1 MMKQTMRKWVG
12 VTLCLSLFFS
22 MFSSVSGTAKKAAK
36 IKKIEVRTTDSG
48 VLVMKKKER
57 KTLKLAINGKVSKTA
72 WKRLKFRSKNKKAV
86 KVNKK
91 GKLTAKKKG
100 SSKITITAKGSKKK
114 TVLKVIVGT
123 KVKSISMNATAYT
136 LVEGGTVQ
144 LSAAVAPQKAS
155 YKKIRW
161 SSSDTGVAVVTNGQV
176 RAVKAG
182 TATITAMSMDGT
194 KKKAVCRI
202 VVEKAG
208 GSSSFPSVTPTVTVT
223 GQPTESATA
232 TSTTTASGQ
241 PTESATATS
250 TTTASG
256 QPTESATATS
266 TTTASG
272 QPTESATATSTT
284 TASGQPTATSTASGQ
299 PTATSTATASG
310 RPTATATSTTTASGQ
325 PTATATSTTTA
336 SGQPTSTATATPTA
350 TSTSKPE
357 TLLVKKCTDM
367 AASGLTGTM
376 EEPFKGV
383 KLYTDGDAITTTYDF
398 KGTNKKYR
406 MILKGASTNNTAAGI
421 SLYIGGKKKGAVW
434 FTGDKL
440 SEQTI
445 DFKMQEE
452 ETGSLEIMLK
462 LETDNGSNDTCLES
476 FELIFLA
483 DIPAPPEA
491 PVPVGGAVKTG
502 QYRNMF
508 KELGYSEK
516 EINAKVEEAWDKF
529 FYGTEDERIYYPV
542 GNDMAYI
549 YTADTNDVRSEGM
562 SYGMMICVQMD
573 KQEEFN
579 RLWKWAKTYMHHK
592 DGERKGY
599 FAWQCGTDGSKKDQ
613 NPAPDG
619 EEYFVTS
626 LFFASARWGDGD
638 GIYDYKAQAQEILDD
653 IMSRNDSGGGVVNMF
668 NSSHKM
674 VVFVPYGNSAL
685 YTDPSYHLP
694 AFYEVWAELADKN
707 NEFWR
712 EAAQVSRAYFKK
724 ATNATTGL
732 GPDYSEFSGEPK
744 REGNHGDFRFDA
756 WRIAGNIACDYA
768 WWGKDNW
775 ATTHADRIQAFFA
788 KQGVESYKNQYAV
801 DGKELEG
808 DHSPGLVAMNA
819 TASLAAS
826 DKKAWAFLEDFWNIS
841 PTTGKYRYYDGC
853 LYMMGLLH
861 CSGRFR
867 AWLPDGTTPS
877 VTASGQPTAT
887 PTATASG
894 RPTATP
900 TATTTASGQPT
911 ATATATPTATPT
923 ATASGQ
929 PTATPTATSTS
940 KPETLLVKK
949 CTDMAAS
956 GLTGTMEEPFKGVKL
971 YTDGDAIT
979 TTYDFKGTNKKYRMI
994 LKGASTNNTAAGISL
1009 YIGGKKKG
1017 AVWFTG
1023 DKLSEQTI
1031 DFKMQEEETGSLEI
1045 MLKLETDNGSND
1057 TCLESF
1063 ELIFLADIP
1072 APPEAPVPVGG
1083 AVKTGQYR
1091 NMFKELGYSEK
1102 EINAKVEEAWD
1113 KFFYGTEDE
1122 RIYYPVGNDMA
1133 YIYTADTNDVRS
1145 EGMSYGMMICV
1156 QMDKQEEFN
1165 RLWKWAKTYMHHK
1178 DGERKGY
1185 FAWQCGTDGSKKDQN
1200 PAPDGEEYFVTSL
1213 FFASARWGDGDGIYD
1228 YKAQAQEILDDIMS
1242 RNDSGGGVVNMFNS
1256 SHKMVVFVPYG
1267 NSALYTDPSYHL
1279 PAFYEVWAEL
1289 ADKNNEFWREAA
1301 QVSRAYFKK
1310 ATNATTGLGPDY
1322 SEFSGEPKREGNHGD
1337 FRFDA
1342 WRIAGNIAC
1351 DYAWWGKDNWATT
1364 HADRIQAFFAKQG
1377 VESYKN
1383 QYAVDG
1389 KELEGDHSPGLVA
1402 MNATASLAASDKKA
1416 WAFLEDFWNISP
1428 TTGKYR
1434 YYDGCLYMMGLLHCS
1449 GRFRAWLPDGTTPSV
1464 SSTIAA
1470 DSTEFDKETA
1480 KQKPIHVTMTL
1491 NGNTLTKIQNEGN
1504 ALVQDKDYT
1513 IQGDVVTIKKEYL
1526 AAQKTGKISLYFV
1539 FSAGRKAV
1547 LSVAIKDTTPGVVPD
1562 VGNPFEQIQATAFSD
1577 SKDVTVKDGIV
1588 TLNSAGSYIAF
1599 ELDFDANV
1607 QETVIYASGGSYGT
1621 SVSVSWD
1628 TLDKN
1633 PQTIWN
1639 IPHLPTFEEKNAV
1652 TNIPSGKHT
1661 VYLKTSNPNLQIK
1674 WVKFTKQ

>member
-241 PTESATATS
+241 PT
-250 TTTASG
+250 
-256 QPTESATATS
+256 
-266 TTTASG
+266 
-272 QPTESATATSTT
+272 
-284 TASGQPTATSTASGQ
+284 ATSTASGQ

-310 RPTATATSTTTASGQ
+310 QPTATATSTTTASGQ

-376 EEPFKGV
+376 EKPFKGV
-383 KLYTDGDAITTTYDF
+383 KLYTNGDAITTTYDF

-406 MILKGASTNNTAAGI
+406 MILKGASTNDTAAGI

-826 DKKAWAFLEDFWNIS
+826 DKKAWAFLEDFW
-841 PTTGKYRYYDGC
+841 D
-853 LYMMGLLH
+853 
-861 CSGRFR
+861 
-867 AWLPDGTTPS
+867 
-877 VTASGQPTAT
+877 
-887 PTATASG
+887 
-894 RPTATP
+894 
-900 TATTTASGQPT
+900 
-911 ATATATPTATPT
+911 
-923 ATASGQ
+923 
-929 PTATPTATSTS
+929 
-940 KPETLLVKK
+940 
-949 CTDMAAS
+949 
-956 GLTGTMEEPFKGVKL
+956 
-971 YTDGDAIT
+971 
-979 TTYDFKGTNKKYRMI
+979 
-994 LKGASTNNTAAGISL
+994 
-1009 YIGGKKKG
+1009 
-1017 AVWFTG
+1017 
-1023 DKLSEQTI
+1023 
-1031 DFKMQEEETGSLEI
+1031 
-1045 MLKLETDNGSND
+1045 
-1057 TCLESF
+1057 
-1063 ELIFLADIP
+1063 
-1072 APPEAPVPVGG
+1072 
-1083 AVKTGQYR
+1083 
-1091 NMFKELGYSEK
+1091 
-1102 EINAKVEEAWD
+1102 
-1113 KFFYGTEDE
+1113 
-1122 RIYYPVGNDMA
+1122 
-1133 YIYTADTNDVRS
+1133 
-1145 EGMSYGMMICV
+1145 
-1156 QMDKQEEFN
+1156 
-1165 RLWKWAKTYMHHK
+1165 
-1178 DGERKGY
+1178 
-1185 FAWQCGTDGSKKDQN
+1185 
-1200 PAPDGEEYFVTSL
+1200 
-1213 FFASARWGDGDGIYD
+1213 
-1228 YKAQAQEILDDIMS
+1228 
-1242 RNDSGGGVVNMFNS
+1242 
-1256 SHKMVVFVPYG
+1256 
-1267 NSALYTDPSYHL
+1267 
-1279 PAFYEVWAEL
+1279 
-1289 ADKNNEFWREAA
+1289 
-1301 QVSRAYFKK
+1301 
-1310 ATNATTGLGPDY
+1310 
-1322 SEFSGEPKREGNHGD
+1322 
-1337 FRFDA
+1337 
-1342 WRIAGNIAC
+1342 
-1351 DYAWWGKDNWATT
+1351 
-1364 HADRIQAFFAKQG
+1364 
-1377 VESYKN
+1377 
-1383 QYAVDG
+1383 
-1389 KELEGDHSPGLVA
+1389 
-1402 MNATASLAASDKKA
+1402 
-1416 WAFLEDFWNISP
+1416 ISP

-1526 AAQKTGKISLYFV
+1526 AAQKTGKISLSFV

-1607 QETVIYASGGSYGT
+1607 QETVIYAGGEGYGT

>member
-241 PTESATATS
+241 PTATS
-250 TTTASG
+250 
-256 QPTESATATS
+256 
-266 TTTASG
+266 
-272 QPTESATATSTT
+272 

-299 PTATSTATASG
+299 PTATSTA
-310 RPTATATSTTTASGQ
+310 
-325 PTATATSTTTA
+325 TA

-367 AASGLTGTM
+367 TMSGSTGPM
-376 EEPFKGV
+376 EEPFKGM
-383 KLYTDGDAITTTYDF
+383 KLYCNGDAIKTIYDF

-788 KQGVESYKNQYAV
+788 EQGVESYKNQYAV

-826 DKKAWAFLEDFWNIS
+826 DKKAWAFLEDFW
-841 PTTGKYRYYDGC
+841 D
-853 LYMMGLLH
+853 
-861 CSGRFR
+861 
-867 AWLPDGTTPS
+867 
-877 VTASGQPTAT
+877 
-887 PTATASG
+887 
-894 RPTATP
+894 
-900 TATTTASGQPT
+900 
-911 ATATATPTATPT
+911 
-923 ATASGQ
+923 
-929 PTATPTATSTS
+929 
-940 KPETLLVKK
+940 
-949 CTDMAAS
+949 
-956 GLTGTMEEPFKGVKL
+956 
-971 YTDGDAIT
+971 
-979 TTYDFKGTNKKYRMI
+979 
-994 LKGASTNNTAAGISL
+994 
-1009 YIGGKKKG
+1009 
-1017 AVWFTG
+1017 
-1023 DKLSEQTI
+1023 
-1031 DFKMQEEETGSLEI
+1031 
-1045 MLKLETDNGSND
+1045 
-1057 TCLESF
+1057 
-1063 ELIFLADIP
+1063 
-1072 APPEAPVPVGG
+1072 
-1083 AVKTGQYR
+1083 
-1091 NMFKELGYSEK
+1091 
-1102 EINAKVEEAWD
+1102 
-1113 KFFYGTEDE
+1113 
-1122 RIYYPVGNDMA
+1122 
-1133 YIYTADTNDVRS
+1133 
-1145 EGMSYGMMICV
+1145 
-1156 QMDKQEEFN
+1156 
-1165 RLWKWAKTYMHHK
+1165 
-1178 DGERKGY
+1178 
-1185 FAWQCGTDGSKKDQN
+1185 
-1200 PAPDGEEYFVTSL
+1200 
-1213 FFASARWGDGDGIYD
+1213 
-1228 YKAQAQEILDDIMS
+1228 
-1242 RNDSGGGVVNMFNS
+1242 
-1256 SHKMVVFVPYG
+1256 
-1267 NSALYTDPSYHL
+1267 
-1279 PAFYEVWAEL
+1279 
-1289 ADKNNEFWREAA
+1289 
-1301 QVSRAYFKK
+1301 
-1310 ATNATTGLGPDY
+1310 
-1322 SEFSGEPKREGNHGD
+1322 
-1337 FRFDA
+1337 
-1342 WRIAGNIAC
+1342 
-1351 DYAWWGKDNWATT
+1351 
-1364 HADRIQAFFAKQG
+1364 
-1377 VESYKN
+1377 
-1383 QYAVDG
+1383 
-1389 KELEGDHSPGLVA
+1389 
-1402 MNATASLAASDKKA
+1402 
-1416 WAFLEDFWNISP
+1416 ISP

-1607 QETVIYASGGSYGT
+1607 QETVIYASGGSFGT

>member
-241 PTESATATS
+241 PT
-250 TTTASG
+250 
-256 QPTESATATS
+256 
-266 TTTASG
+266 
-272 QPTESATATSTT
+272 
-284 TASGQPTATSTASGQ
+284 ATSTASGQ
-299 PTATSTATASG
+299 PTES
-310 RPTATATSTTTASGQ
+310 
-325 PTATATSTTTA
+325 ATATSTTTA

-367 AASGLTGTM
+367 TMSGSTGPM
-376 EEPFKGV
+376 EEPFKGM
-383 KLYTDGDAITTTYDF
+383 KLYCNGDAIKTIYDF

-707 NEFWR
+707 NEFWS
-712 EAAQVSRAYFKK
+712 EAAQVSR
-724 ATNATTGL
+724 
-732 GPDYSEFSGEPK
+732 D
-744 REGNHGDFRFDA
+744 
-756 WRIAGNIACDYA
+756 
-768 WWGKDNW
+768 
-775 ATTHADRIQAFFA
+775 
-788 KQGVESYKNQYAV
+788 
-801 DGKELEG
+801 
-808 DHSPGLVAMNA
+808 
-819 TASLAAS
+819 
-826 DKKAWAFLEDFWNIS
+826 
-841 PTTGKYRYYDGC
+841 
-853 LYMMGLLH
+853 
-861 CSGRFR
+861 
-867 AWLPDGTTPS
+867 
-877 VTASGQPTAT
+877 
-887 PTATASG
+887 
-894 RPTATP
+894 
-900 TATTTASGQPT
+900 
-911 ATATATPTATPT
+911 
-923 ATASGQ
+923 
-929 PTATPTATSTS
+929 
-940 KPETLLVKK
+940 
-949 CTDMAAS
+949 
-956 GLTGTMEEPFKGVKL
+956 
-971 YTDGDAIT
+971 
-979 TTYDFKGTNKKYRMI
+979 
-994 LKGASTNNTAAGISL
+994 
-1009 YIGGKKKG
+1009 
-1017 AVWFTG
+1017 
-1023 DKLSEQTI
+1023 
-1031 DFKMQEEETGSLEI
+1031 
-1045 MLKLETDNGSND
+1045 
-1057 TCLESF
+1057 
-1063 ELIFLADIP
+1063 
-1072 APPEAPVPVGG
+1072 
-1083 AVKTGQYR
+1083 
-1091 NMFKELGYSEK
+1091 
-1102 EINAKVEEAWD
+1102 
-1113 KFFYGTEDE
+1113 
-1122 RIYYPVGNDMA
+1122 
-1133 YIYTADTNDVRS
+1133 
-1145 EGMSYGMMICV
+1145 
-1156 QMDKQEEFN
+1156 
-1165 RLWKWAKTYMHHK
+1165 
-1178 DGERKGY
+1178 
-1185 FAWQCGTDGSKKDQN
+1185 
-1200 PAPDGEEYFVTSL
+1200 
-1213 FFASARWGDGDGIYD
+1213 
-1228 YKAQAQEILDDIMS
+1228 
-1242 RNDSGGGVVNMFNS
+1242 
-1256 SHKMVVFVPYG
+1256 
-1267 NSALYTDPSYHL
+1267 
-1279 PAFYEVWAEL
+1279 
-1289 ADKNNEFWREAA
+1289 
-1301 QVSRAYFKK
+1301 YFKK

-1607 QETVIYASGGSYGT
+1607 QETVIYASGGSFGT

>member
-241 PTESATATS
+241 PT
-250 TTTASG
+250 
-256 QPTESATATS
+256 
-266 TTTASG
+266 
-272 QPTESATATSTT
+272 
-284 TASGQPTATSTASGQ
+284 ATSTASGQ
-299 PTATSTATASG
+299 PTATSTA
-310 RPTATATSTTTASGQ
+310 
-325 PTATATSTTTA
+325 TA

-707 NEFWR
+707 NEFWS
-712 EAAQVSRAYFKK
+712 EAAQVSRDYFKK

-788 KQGVESYKNQYAV
+788 EQGVESYKNQYAV

-826 DKKAWAFLEDFWNIS
+826 DKKAWAFLEDFW
-841 PTTGKYRYYDGC
+841 D
-853 LYMMGLLH
+853 
-861 CSGRFR
+861 
-867 AWLPDGTTPS
+867 
-877 VTASGQPTAT
+877 
-887 PTATASG
+887 
-894 RPTATP
+894 
-900 TATTTASGQPT
+900 
-911 ATATATPTATPT
+911 
-923 ATASGQ
+923 
-929 PTATPTATSTS
+929 
-940 KPETLLVKK
+940 
-949 CTDMAAS
+949 
-956 GLTGTMEEPFKGVKL
+956 
-971 YTDGDAIT
+971 
-979 TTYDFKGTNKKYRMI
+979 
-994 LKGASTNNTAAGISL
+994 
-1009 YIGGKKKG
+1009 
-1017 AVWFTG
+1017 
-1023 DKLSEQTI
+1023 
-1031 DFKMQEEETGSLEI
+1031 
-1045 MLKLETDNGSND
+1045 
-1057 TCLESF
+1057 
-1063 ELIFLADIP
+1063 
-1072 APPEAPVPVGG
+1072 
-1083 AVKTGQYR
+1083 
-1091 NMFKELGYSEK
+1091 
-1102 EINAKVEEAWD
+1102 
-1113 KFFYGTEDE
+1113 
-1122 RIYYPVGNDMA
+1122 
-1133 YIYTADTNDVRS
+1133 
-1145 EGMSYGMMICV
+1145 
-1156 QMDKQEEFN
+1156 
-1165 RLWKWAKTYMHHK
+1165 
-1178 DGERKGY
+1178 
-1185 FAWQCGTDGSKKDQN
+1185 
-1200 PAPDGEEYFVTSL
+1200 
-1213 FFASARWGDGDGIYD
+1213 
-1228 YKAQAQEILDDIMS
+1228 
-1242 RNDSGGGVVNMFNS
+1242 
-1256 SHKMVVFVPYG
+1256 
-1267 NSALYTDPSYHL
+1267 
-1279 PAFYEVWAEL
+1279 
-1289 ADKNNEFWREAA
+1289 
-1301 QVSRAYFKK
+1301 
-1310 ATNATTGLGPDY
+1310 
-1322 SEFSGEPKREGNHGD
+1322 
-1337 FRFDA
+1337 
-1342 WRIAGNIAC
+1342 
-1351 DYAWWGKDNWATT
+1351 
-1364 HADRIQAFFAKQG
+1364 
-1377 VESYKN
+1377 
-1383 QYAVDG
+1383 
-1389 KELEGDHSPGLVA
+1389 
-1402 MNATASLAASDKKA
+1402 
-1416 WAFLEDFWNISP
+1416 ISP

-1607 QETVIYASGGSYGT
+1607 QETVIYASGGSFGT

>member
-241 PTESATATS
+241 PTATSTASGQPTATS

-266 TTTASG
+266 T
-272 QPTESATATSTT
+272 
-284 TASGQPTATSTASGQ
+284 ASGQPTATSTATASGQ

-310 RPTATATSTTTASGQ
+310 RPTA
-325 PTATATSTTTA
+325 
-336 SGQPTSTATATPTA
+336 
-350 TSTSKPE
+350 
-357 TLLVKKCTDM
+357 
-367 AASGLTGTM
+367 
-376 EEPFKGV
+376 
-383 KLYTDGDAITTTYDF
+383 
-398 KGTNKKYR
+398 
-406 MILKGASTNNTAAGI
+406 
-421 SLYIGGKKKGAVW
+421 
-434 FTGDKL
+434 
-440 SEQTI
+440 
-445 DFKMQEE
+445 
-452 ETGSLEIMLK
+452 
-462 LETDNGSNDTCLES
+462 
-476 FELIFLA
+476 
-483 DIPAPPEA
+483 
-491 PVPVGGAVKTG
+491 
-502 QYRNMF
+502 
-508 KELGYSEK
+508 
-516 EINAKVEEAWDKF
+516 
-529 FYGTEDERIYYPV
+529 
-542 GNDMAYI
+542 
-549 YTADTNDVRSEGM
+549 
-562 SYGMMICVQMD
+562 
-573 KQEEFN
+573 
-579 RLWKWAKTYMHHK
+579 
-592 DGERKGY
+592 
-599 FAWQCGTDGSKKDQ
+599 
-613 NPAPDG
+613 
-619 EEYFVTS
+619 
-626 LFFASARWGDGD
+626 
-638 GIYDYKAQAQEILDD
+638 
-653 IMSRNDSGGGVVNMF
+653 
-668 NSSHKM
+668 
-674 VVFVPYGNSAL
+674 
-685 YTDPSYHLP
+685 
-694 AFYEVWAELADKN
+694 
-707 NEFWR
+707 
-712 EAAQVSRAYFKK
+712 
-724 ATNATTGL
+724 
-732 GPDYSEFSGEPK
+732 
-744 REGNHGDFRFDA
+744 
-756 WRIAGNIACDYA
+756 
-768 WWGKDNW
+768 
-775 ATTHADRIQAFFA
+775 
-788 KQGVESYKNQYAV
+788 
-801 DGKELEG
+801 
-808 DHSPGLVAMNA
+808 
-819 TASLAAS
+819 
-826 DKKAWAFLEDFWNIS
+826 
-841 PTTGKYRYYDGC
+841 
-853 LYMMGLLH
+853 
-861 CSGRFR
+861 
-867 AWLPDGTTPS
+867 
-877 VTASGQPTAT
+877 
-887 PTATASG
+887 
-894 RPTATP
+894 

-1289 ADKNNEFWREAA
+1289 ADKNNEFWSEAA
-1301 QVSRAYFKK
+1301 QVSRDYFKK

-1322 SEFSGEPKREGNHGD
+1322 SEFSGEPKKEGNHGD

>member
-241 PTESATATS
+241 PT
-250 TTTASG
+250 
-256 QPTESATATS
+256 
-266 TTTASG
+266 
-272 QPTESATATSTT
+272 
-284 TASGQPTATSTASGQ
+284 
-299 PTATSTATASG
+299 
-310 RPTATATSTTTASGQ
+310 
-325 PTATATSTTTA
+325 
-336 SGQPTSTATATPTA
+336 STATATPTA

-367 AASGLTGTM
+367 TMSGATGPMTT
-376 EEPFKGV
+376 PFEGM
-383 KLYTDGDAITTTYDF
+383 KLYCNGDAIKTIYDF

-434 FTGDKL
+434 FTGAEL

-707 NEFWR
+707 NEFWS

-788 KQGVESYKNQYAV
+788 EQGVESYKNQYAV

-826 DKKAWAFLEDFWNIS
+826 DKKAWAFLEDFW
-841 PTTGKYRYYDGC
+841 D
-853 LYMMGLLH
+853 
-861 CSGRFR
+861 
-867 AWLPDGTTPS
+867 
-877 VTASGQPTAT
+877 
-887 PTATASG
+887 
-894 RPTATP
+894 
-900 TATTTASGQPT
+900 
-911 ATATATPTATPT
+911 
-923 ATASGQ
+923 
-929 PTATPTATSTS
+929 
-940 KPETLLVKK
+940 
-949 CTDMAAS
+949 
-956 GLTGTMEEPFKGVKL
+956 
-971 YTDGDAIT
+971 
-979 TTYDFKGTNKKYRMI
+979 
-994 LKGASTNNTAAGISL
+994 
-1009 YIGGKKKG
+1009 
-1017 AVWFTG
+1017 
-1023 DKLSEQTI
+1023 
-1031 DFKMQEEETGSLEI
+1031 
-1045 MLKLETDNGSND
+1045 
-1057 TCLESF
+1057 
-1063 ELIFLADIP
+1063 
-1072 APPEAPVPVGG
+1072 
-1083 AVKTGQYR
+1083 
-1091 NMFKELGYSEK
+1091 
-1102 EINAKVEEAWD
+1102 
-1113 KFFYGTEDE
+1113 
-1122 RIYYPVGNDMA
+1122 
-1133 YIYTADTNDVRS
+1133 
-1145 EGMSYGMMICV
+1145 
-1156 QMDKQEEFN
+1156 
-1165 RLWKWAKTYMHHK
+1165 
-1178 DGERKGY
+1178 
-1185 FAWQCGTDGSKKDQN
+1185 
-1200 PAPDGEEYFVTSL
+1200 
-1213 FFASARWGDGDGIYD
+1213 
-1228 YKAQAQEILDDIMS
+1228 
-1242 RNDSGGGVVNMFNS
+1242 
-1256 SHKMVVFVPYG
+1256 
-1267 NSALYTDPSYHL
+1267 
-1279 PAFYEVWAEL
+1279 
-1289 ADKNNEFWREAA
+1289 
-1301 QVSRAYFKK
+1301 
-1310 ATNATTGLGPDY
+1310 
-1322 SEFSGEPKREGNHGD
+1322 
-1337 FRFDA
+1337 
-1342 WRIAGNIAC
+1342 
-1351 DYAWWGKDNWATT
+1351 
-1364 HADRIQAFFAKQG
+1364 
-1377 VESYKN
+1377 
-1383 QYAVDG
+1383 
-1389 KELEGDHSPGLVA
+1389 
-1402 MNATASLAASDKKA
+1402 
-1416 WAFLEDFWNISP
+1416 ISP

-1526 AAQKTGKISLYFV
+1526 AAQKTGKISLSFV

-1607 QETVIYASGGSYGT
+1607 QETVIYAGGEGYGT

>member
-241 PTESATATS
+241 PTATS
-250 TTTASG
+250 
-256 QPTESATATS
+256 
-266 TTTASG
+266 
-272 QPTESATATSTT
+272 

-299 PTATSTATASG
+299 PTATSTA
-310 RPTATATSTTTASGQ
+310 
-325 PTATATSTTTA
+325 TA

-367 AASGLTGTM
+367 TMSGSTGPM
-376 EEPFKGV
+376 EEPFKGM
-383 KLYTDGDAITTTYDF
+383 KLYCNGDAIKTIYDF

-707 NEFWR
+707 NEFWS
-712 EAAQVSRAYFKK
+712 EAAQVSRDYFKK

-788 KQGVESYKNQYAV
+788 EQGVESYKNQYAV

-826 DKKAWAFLEDFWNIS
+826 DKKAWAFLEDFW
-841 PTTGKYRYYDGC
+841 D
-853 LYMMGLLH
+853 
-861 CSGRFR
+861 
-867 AWLPDGTTPS
+867 
-877 VTASGQPTAT
+877 
-887 PTATASG
+887 
-894 RPTATP
+894 
-900 TATTTASGQPT
+900 
-911 ATATATPTATPT
+911 
-923 ATASGQ
+923 
-929 PTATPTATSTS
+929 
-940 KPETLLVKK
+940 
-949 CTDMAAS
+949 
-956 GLTGTMEEPFKGVKL
+956 
-971 YTDGDAIT
+971 
-979 TTYDFKGTNKKYRMI
+979 
-994 LKGASTNNTAAGISL
+994 
-1009 YIGGKKKG
+1009 
-1017 AVWFTG
+1017 
-1023 DKLSEQTI
+1023 
-1031 DFKMQEEETGSLEI
+1031 
-1045 MLKLETDNGSND
+1045 
-1057 TCLESF
+1057 
-1063 ELIFLADIP
+1063 
-1072 APPEAPVPVGG
+1072 
-1083 AVKTGQYR
+1083 
-1091 NMFKELGYSEK
+1091 
-1102 EINAKVEEAWD
+1102 
-1113 KFFYGTEDE
+1113 
-1122 RIYYPVGNDMA
+1122 
-1133 YIYTADTNDVRS
+1133 
-1145 EGMSYGMMICV
+1145 
-1156 QMDKQEEFN
+1156 
-1165 RLWKWAKTYMHHK
+1165 
-1178 DGERKGY
+1178 
-1185 FAWQCGTDGSKKDQN
+1185 
-1200 PAPDGEEYFVTSL
+1200 
-1213 FFASARWGDGDGIYD
+1213 
-1228 YKAQAQEILDDIMS
+1228 
-1242 RNDSGGGVVNMFNS
+1242 
-1256 SHKMVVFVPYG
+1256 
-1267 NSALYTDPSYHL
+1267 
-1279 PAFYEVWAEL
+1279 
-1289 ADKNNEFWREAA
+1289 
-1301 QVSRAYFKK
+1301 
-1310 ATNATTGLGPDY
+1310 
-1322 SEFSGEPKREGNHGD
+1322 
-1337 FRFDA
+1337 
-1342 WRIAGNIAC
+1342 
-1351 DYAWWGKDNWATT
+1351 
-1364 HADRIQAFFAKQG
+1364 
-1377 VESYKN
+1377 
-1383 QYAVDG
+1383 
-1389 KELEGDHSPGLVA
+1389 
-1402 MNATASLAASDKKA
+1402 
-1416 WAFLEDFWNISP
+1416 ISP

-1607 QETVIYASGGSYGT
+1607 QETVIYASGGSFGT

>member
-241 PTESATATS
+241 PT
-250 TTTASG
+250 
-256 QPTESATATS
+256 
-266 TTTASG
+266 
-272 QPTESATATSTT
+272 
-284 TASGQPTATSTASGQ
+284 ATSTASGQ
-299 PTATSTATASG
+299 PTES
-310 RPTATATSTTTASGQ
+310 
-325 PTATATSTTTA
+325 ATATSTTTA

-367 AASGLTGTM
+367 TMSGSTGPM
-376 EEPFKGV
+376 EEPFKGM
-383 KLYTDGDAITTTYDF
+383 KLYCNGDAIKTIYDF

-707 NEFWR
+707 NEFWS
-712 EAAQVSRAYFKK
+712 EAAQVSRDYFKK

-826 DKKAWAFLEDFWNIS
+826 DKKAWAFLEDFW
-841 PTTGKYRYYDGC
+841 D
-853 LYMMGLLH
+853 
-861 CSGRFR
+861 
-867 AWLPDGTTPS
+867 
-877 VTASGQPTAT
+877 
-887 PTATASG
+887 
-894 RPTATP
+894 
-900 TATTTASGQPT
+900 
-911 ATATATPTATPT
+911 
-923 ATASGQ
+923 
-929 PTATPTATSTS
+929 
-940 KPETLLVKK
+940 
-949 CTDMAAS
+949 
-956 GLTGTMEEPFKGVKL
+956 
-971 YTDGDAIT
+971 
-979 TTYDFKGTNKKYRMI
+979 
-994 LKGASTNNTAAGISL
+994 
-1009 YIGGKKKG
+1009 
-1017 AVWFTG
+1017 
-1023 DKLSEQTI
+1023 
-1031 DFKMQEEETGSLEI
+1031 
-1045 MLKLETDNGSND
+1045 
-1057 TCLESF
+1057 
-1063 ELIFLADIP
+1063 
-1072 APPEAPVPVGG
+1072 
-1083 AVKTGQYR
+1083 
-1091 NMFKELGYSEK
+1091 
-1102 EINAKVEEAWD
+1102 
-1113 KFFYGTEDE
+1113 
-1122 RIYYPVGNDMA
+1122 
-1133 YIYTADTNDVRS
+1133 
-1145 EGMSYGMMICV
+1145 
-1156 QMDKQEEFN
+1156 
-1165 RLWKWAKTYMHHK
+1165 
-1178 DGERKGY
+1178 
-1185 FAWQCGTDGSKKDQN
+1185 
-1200 PAPDGEEYFVTSL
+1200 
-1213 FFASARWGDGDGIYD
+1213 
-1228 YKAQAQEILDDIMS
+1228 
-1242 RNDSGGGVVNMFNS
+1242 
-1256 SHKMVVFVPYG
+1256 
-1267 NSALYTDPSYHL
+1267 
-1279 PAFYEVWAEL
+1279 
-1289 ADKNNEFWREAA
+1289 
-1301 QVSRAYFKK
+1301 
-1310 ATNATTGLGPDY
+1310 
-1322 SEFSGEPKREGNHGD
+1322 
-1337 FRFDA
+1337 
-1342 WRIAGNIAC
+1342 
-1351 DYAWWGKDNWATT
+1351 
-1364 HADRIQAFFAKQG
+1364 
-1377 VESYKN
+1377 
-1383 QYAVDG
+1383 
-1389 KELEGDHSPGLVA
+1389 
-1402 MNATASLAASDKKA
+1402 
-1416 WAFLEDFWNISP
+1416 ISP

-1607 QETVIYASGGSYGT
+1607 QETVIYASGGSFGT

>member
-241 PTESATATS
+241 PT
-250 TTTASG
+250 
-256 QPTESATATS
+256 
-266 TTTASG
+266 
-272 QPTESATATSTT
+272 
-284 TASGQPTATSTASGQ
+284 
-299 PTATSTATASG
+299 
-310 RPTATATSTTTASGQ
+310 
-325 PTATATSTTTA
+325 
-336 SGQPTSTATATPTA
+336 STATATPTA

-367 AASGLTGTM
+367 TMSGATGPMTT
-376 EEPFKGV
+376 PFEGM
-383 KLYTDGDAITTTYDF
+383 KLYCNGDAIKTIYDF

-434 FTGDKL
+434 FTGAEL

-744 REGNHGDFRFDA
+744 KEGNHGDFRFDA

-826 DKKAWAFLEDFWNIS
+826 DKKAWAFLEDFW
-841 PTTGKYRYYDGC
+841 D
-853 LYMMGLLH
+853 
-861 CSGRFR
+861 
-867 AWLPDGTTPS
+867 
-877 VTASGQPTAT
+877 
-887 PTATASG
+887 
-894 RPTATP
+894 
-900 TATTTASGQPT
+900 
-911 ATATATPTATPT
+911 
-923 ATASGQ
+923 
-929 PTATPTATSTS
+929 
-940 KPETLLVKK
+940 
-949 CTDMAAS
+949 
-956 GLTGTMEEPFKGVKL
+956 
-971 YTDGDAIT
+971 
-979 TTYDFKGTNKKYRMI
+979 
-994 LKGASTNNTAAGISL
+994 
-1009 YIGGKKKG
+1009 
-1017 AVWFTG
+1017 
-1023 DKLSEQTI
+1023 
-1031 DFKMQEEETGSLEI
+1031 
-1045 MLKLETDNGSND
+1045 
-1057 TCLESF
+1057 
-1063 ELIFLADIP
+1063 
-1072 APPEAPVPVGG
+1072 
-1083 AVKTGQYR
+1083 
-1091 NMFKELGYSEK
+1091 
-1102 EINAKVEEAWD
+1102 
-1113 KFFYGTEDE
+1113 
-1122 RIYYPVGNDMA
+1122 
-1133 YIYTADTNDVRS
+1133 
-1145 EGMSYGMMICV
+1145 
-1156 QMDKQEEFN
+1156 
-1165 RLWKWAKTYMHHK
+1165 
-1178 DGERKGY
+1178 
-1185 FAWQCGTDGSKKDQN
+1185 
-1200 PAPDGEEYFVTSL
+1200 
-1213 FFASARWGDGDGIYD
+1213 
-1228 YKAQAQEILDDIMS
+1228 
-1242 RNDSGGGVVNMFNS
+1242 
-1256 SHKMVVFVPYG
+1256 
-1267 NSALYTDPSYHL
+1267 
-1279 PAFYEVWAEL
+1279 
-1289 ADKNNEFWREAA
+1289 
-1301 QVSRAYFKK
+1301 
-1310 ATNATTGLGPDY
+1310 
-1322 SEFSGEPKREGNHGD
+1322 
-1337 FRFDA
+1337 
-1342 WRIAGNIAC
+1342 
-1351 DYAWWGKDNWATT
+1351 
-1364 HADRIQAFFAKQG
+1364 
-1377 VESYKN
+1377 
-1383 QYAVDG
+1383 
-1389 KELEGDHSPGLVA
+1389 
-1402 MNATASLAASDKKA
+1402 
-1416 WAFLEDFWNISP
+1416 ISP

-1526 AAQKTGKISLYFV
+1526 AAQKTGKISLSFV

-1607 QETVIYASGGSYGT
+1607 QETVIYAGGEGYGT

>member
-241 PTESATATS
+241 PTATS
-250 TTTASG
+250 
-256 QPTESATATS
+256 
-266 TTTASG
+266 
-272 QPTESATATSTT
+272 

-299 PTATSTATASG
+299 PTATSTA
-310 RPTATATSTTTASGQ
+310 
-325 PTATATSTTTA
+325 TA

-367 AASGLTGTM
+367 TMSGSTGPM
-376 EEPFKGV
+376 EEPFKGM
-383 KLYTDGDAITTTYDF
+383 KLYCNGDAIKTIYDF

-712 EAAQVSRAYFKK
+712 EAAQVSRDYFKK

-788 KQGVESYKNQYAV
+788 E
-801 DGKELEG
+801 
-808 DHSPGLVAMNA
+808 
-819 TASLAAS
+819 
-826 DKKAWAFLEDFWNIS
+826 
-841 PTTGKYRYYDGC
+841 
-853 LYMMGLLH
+853 
-861 CSGRFR
+861 
-867 AWLPDGTTPS
+867 
-877 VTASGQPTAT
+877 
-887 PTATASG
+887 
-894 RPTATP
+894 
-900 TATTTASGQPT
+900 
-911 ATATATPTATPT
+911 
-923 ATASGQ
+923 
-929 PTATPTATSTS
+929 
-940 KPETLLVKK
+940 
-949 CTDMAAS
+949 
-956 GLTGTMEEPFKGVKL
+956 
-971 YTDGDAIT
+971 
-979 TTYDFKGTNKKYRMI
+979 
-994 LKGASTNNTAAGISL
+994 
-1009 YIGGKKKG
+1009 
-1017 AVWFTG
+1017 
-1023 DKLSEQTI
+1023 
-1031 DFKMQEEETGSLEI
+1031 
-1045 MLKLETDNGSND
+1045 
-1057 TCLESF
+1057 
-1063 ELIFLADIP
+1063 
-1072 APPEAPVPVGG
+1072 
-1083 AVKTGQYR
+1083 
-1091 NMFKELGYSEK
+1091 
-1102 EINAKVEEAWD
+1102 
-1113 KFFYGTEDE
+1113 
-1122 RIYYPVGNDMA
+1122 
-1133 YIYTADTNDVRS
+1133 
-1145 EGMSYGMMICV
+1145 
-1156 QMDKQEEFN
+1156 
-1165 RLWKWAKTYMHHK
+1165 
-1178 DGERKGY
+1178 
-1185 FAWQCGTDGSKKDQN
+1185 
-1200 PAPDGEEYFVTSL
+1200 
-1213 FFASARWGDGDGIYD
+1213 
-1228 YKAQAQEILDDIMS
+1228 
-1242 RNDSGGGVVNMFNS
+1242 
-1256 SHKMVVFVPYG
+1256 
-1267 NSALYTDPSYHL
+1267 
-1279 PAFYEVWAEL
+1279 
-1289 ADKNNEFWREAA
+1289 
-1301 QVSRAYFKK
+1301 
-1310 ATNATTGLGPDY
+1310 
-1322 SEFSGEPKREGNHGD
+1322 
-1337 FRFDA
+1337 
-1342 WRIAGNIAC
+1342 
-1351 DYAWWGKDNWATT
+1351 
-1364 HADRIQAFFAKQG
+1364 QG

-1607 QETVIYASGGSYGT
+1607 QETVIYASGGSFGT

>member
-182 TATITAMSMDGT
+182 TATLTAMSMDGT

-241 PTESATATS
+241 PT
-250 TTTASG
+250 
-256 QPTESATATS
+256 
-266 TTTASG
+266 
-272 QPTESATATSTT
+272 
-284 TASGQPTATSTASGQ
+284 
-299 PTATSTATASG
+299 
-310 RPTATATSTTTASGQ
+310 
-325 PTATATSTTTA
+325 
-336 SGQPTSTATATPTA
+336 STATATPTA

-376 EEPFKGV
+376 EKPFKGV
-383 KLYTDGDAITTTYDF
+383 KLYTNGDAITTTYDF

-434 FTGDKL
+434 FTGAEL

-707 NEFWR
+707 NEFWS
-712 EAAQVSRAYFKK
+712 EAAQVSR
-724 ATNATTGL
+724 
-732 GPDYSEFSGEPK
+732 D
-744 REGNHGDFRFDA
+744 
-756 WRIAGNIACDYA
+756 
-768 WWGKDNW
+768 
-775 ATTHADRIQAFFA
+775 
-788 KQGVESYKNQYAV
+788 
-801 DGKELEG
+801 
-808 DHSPGLVAMNA
+808 
-819 TASLAAS
+819 
-826 DKKAWAFLEDFWNIS
+826 
-841 PTTGKYRYYDGC
+841 
-853 LYMMGLLH
+853 
-861 CSGRFR
+861 
-867 AWLPDGTTPS
+867 
-877 VTASGQPTAT
+877 
-887 PTATASG
+887 
-894 RPTATP
+894 
-900 TATTTASGQPT
+900 
-911 ATATATPTATPT
+911 
-923 ATASGQ
+923 
-929 PTATPTATSTS
+929 
-940 KPETLLVKK
+940 
-949 CTDMAAS
+949 
-956 GLTGTMEEPFKGVKL
+956 
-971 YTDGDAIT
+971 
-979 TTYDFKGTNKKYRMI
+979 
-994 LKGASTNNTAAGISL
+994 
-1009 YIGGKKKG
+1009 
-1017 AVWFTG
+1017 
-1023 DKLSEQTI
+1023 
-1031 DFKMQEEETGSLEI
+1031 
-1045 MLKLETDNGSND
+1045 
-1057 TCLESF
+1057 
-1063 ELIFLADIP
+1063 
-1072 APPEAPVPVGG
+1072 
-1083 AVKTGQYR
+1083 
-1091 NMFKELGYSEK
+1091 
-1102 EINAKVEEAWD
+1102 
-1113 KFFYGTEDE
+1113 
-1122 RIYYPVGNDMA
+1122 
-1133 YIYTADTNDVRS
+1133 
-1145 EGMSYGMMICV
+1145 
-1156 QMDKQEEFN
+1156 
-1165 RLWKWAKTYMHHK
+1165 
-1178 DGERKGY
+1178 
-1185 FAWQCGTDGSKKDQN
+1185 
-1200 PAPDGEEYFVTSL
+1200 
-1213 FFASARWGDGDGIYD
+1213 
-1228 YKAQAQEILDDIMS
+1228 
-1242 RNDSGGGVVNMFNS
+1242 
-1256 SHKMVVFVPYG
+1256 
-1267 NSALYTDPSYHL
+1267 
-1279 PAFYEVWAEL
+1279 
-1289 ADKNNEFWREAA
+1289 
-1301 QVSRAYFKK
+1301 YFKK

-1526 AAQKTGKISLYFV
+1526 AAQKTGKISLSFV

-1607 QETVIYASGGSYGT
+1607 QETVIYAGGEGYGT